1 MMPSF
6 ALHINGDA
14 RPADLGPADE
24 WTLERDDIRIT
35 ATRTQTSHDGDGRV
49 DGYDI
54 EATVGGHRAFF
65 KPMVPFEAFAQQL
78 TEAIDTAEMAKGEV
92 LEA

>member
-6 ALHINGDA
+6 DLHINGDA
-14 RPADLGPADE
+14 RPSDLGPADE
-24 WTLERDDIRIT
+24 WTLERDDVRIT
-35 ATRTQTSHDGDGRV
+35 ATRTQACHDGNSRI

-54 EATVGGHRAFF
+54 EATVGGYRAYFEV
-65 KPMVPFEAFAQQL
+65 MVPFEAFAQKL